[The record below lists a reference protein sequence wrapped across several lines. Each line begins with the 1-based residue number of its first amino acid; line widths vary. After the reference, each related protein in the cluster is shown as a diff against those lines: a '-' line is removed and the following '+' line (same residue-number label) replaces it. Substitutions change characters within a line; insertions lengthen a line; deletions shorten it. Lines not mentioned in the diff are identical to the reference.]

1 MKYVNKSTI
10 STVILAAGMAMGGTA
25 SAVPFYGTPSPNLSP
40 IFGTLIDF
48 DDQPAGTSIG
58 AYDYVSMGLAS
69 ITETTG
75 AGAAFARYAG
85 SQSSPNYIGT
95 GSGYEIGGSS
105 GSGWDGT
112 ILFEF
117 ANLADKVGLGVADSR
132 GDPEVYSIFDSGMN
146 LLETFNAPSGANTY
160 SGFDRTGLWDIKY
173 LQLSGDFFAVD
184 DLQFTATSV
193 PEPGTLALFGISLL
207 GMYGARRRKANS

>member
-1 MKYVNKSTI
+1 MKYVNKSTV
-10 STVILAAGMAMGGTA
+10 SAVMLAAGMAVGGTA
-25 SAVPFYGTPSPNLSP
+25 SAVPFYGTPSGLLSP

-48 DDQPAGTSIG
+48 DDQPTGTPIG

-75 AGAAFARYAG
+75 AGAAFARYSG
-85 SQSSPNYIGT
+85 SQSAPNYIGT
-95 GSGYEIGGSS
+95 GSGYEIGGASL
-105 GSGWDGT
+105 GWDGT

-132 GDPEVYSIFDSGMN
+132 GGPETYSIFDSGMN
-146 LLETFNAPSGANTY
+146 LLETFNAPTGTNTY
-160 SGFDRTGLWDIKY
+160 SGFDRTGMWDIKY
-173 LQLSGDFFAVD
+173 LQISGDFFAVD

-207 GMYGARRRKANS
+207 GMYGTRKRKANS